1 MAGMLDDVKVLDFT
15 TNAAGPVASAEMSD
29 YGAQV
34 IKIESMNGGP
44 ERTYVPILEGKSL
57 THAWVN
63 RGKKSITLNL
73 KDPRAIE
80 IVKAL
85 AKDADVLIESN
96 RPGVMKRLGL
106 DYETLKEIN
115 PSLIYC
121 SLTAFGQPLKHGI
134 ALADYFGGFNVFAS
148 VLTALHYQRRTGKG
162 QYIDVSLLQG
172 MIHLNSTIDRLN
184 DGVLCKPNGNHHSGL
199 CPFGCFNTDKGESVI
214 ICAPSA
220 KAWEAVAK
228 AMNRPD
234 YLTDPEY
241 NTIGARTK
249 NMVKV
254 IAEIEAWLSSFP
266 SLKEAC
272 VRMDECHMA
281 YCLVN
286 NDQQVVDDPQVSQ
299 LTRQEA
305 AMHSSLM
312 FLVRSTRQLP

>member
-121 SLTAFGQPLKHGI
+121 SLPQCQVMNSKKT
-134 ALADYFGGFNVFAS
+134 
-148 VLTALHYQRRTGKG
+148 
-162 QYIDVSLLQG
+162 
-172 MIHLNSTIDRLN
+172 STIQRKTSFMVSAYFVFDSFSCDTFNL
-184 DGVLCKPNGNHHSGL
+184 GCKKAGDL
-199 CPFGCFNTDKGESVI
+199 FGSPT
-214 ICAPSA
+214 
-220 KAWEAVAK
+220 
-228 AMNRPD
+228 
-234 YLTDPEY
+234 
-241 NTIGARTK
+241 
-249 NMVKV
+249 
-254 IAEIEAWLSSFP
+254 
-266 SLKEAC
+266 
-272 VRMDECHMA
+272 
-281 YCLVN
+281 
-286 NDQQVVDDPQVSQ
+286 Q
-299 LTRQEA
+299 
-305 AMHSSLM
+305 
-312 FLVRSTRQLP
+312 